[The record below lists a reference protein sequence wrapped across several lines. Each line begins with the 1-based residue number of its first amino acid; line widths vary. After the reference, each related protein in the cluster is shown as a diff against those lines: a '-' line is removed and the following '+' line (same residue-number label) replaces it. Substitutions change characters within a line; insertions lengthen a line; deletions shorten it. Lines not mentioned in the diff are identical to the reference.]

1 MSAEADKTKALEDI
15 QRQNETSL
23 KAKLD
28 AAEIAKQQHMQEM
41 EAKLA
46 EEKAKQER
54 SNKLQ
59 AERQ

>member
-28 AAEIAKQQHMQEM
+28 AAEIAKQ
-41 EAKLA
+41 
-46 EEKAKQER
+46 
-54 SNKLQ
+54 
-59 AERQ
+59 